1 MSRDFLFL
9 KEKVACPLFLVPAEE
24 ENEAL
29 GINGNKWGQAPFIP

>member
-1 MSRDFLFL
+1 MAVYGEKTVRMAERAWFLS
-9 KEKVACPLFLVPAEE
+9 AEE